1 MRRIWLTAPLF
12 LTRRHTCAI
21 TLLTSSS
28 SCRRS
33 FNTGR
38 GIMTETTHYDAII
51 IGAGHNGLV
60 AAGYLAR
67 AGKKVLV
74 LEQRDRVGG
83 ACTLEEP
90 FPGFTMSP
98 CAYVVSL
105 LRPEIIRDLELHRYG
120 FDAYVK
126 DPQMFVPY
134 QDGNY
139 LFFRA
144 STEKTIESIRQ
155 FSPHDAEAYRKFLAF
170 FDRASEILNPILLE
184 EPPSVADLAAR
195 FRGEDEEIYRYL
207 MFGNLYDMLA
217 DYFESDYLRAAWAGQ
232 GVIGSFIGPKT
243 PGSVYV
249 LWHHMC
255 GEVNGEH
262 GMWGYVR
269 GGMGRISFALAASAE
284 AHGAVIRTKAP
295 VAKILVHNGRAEGV
309 RLENGEELRASAIL
323 SNADPKRT
331 FLQFCADANLDKD
344 FLKRISHFKTES
356 AVIKLNVALKELPSF
371 KVLPGTAPGLQHAGS
386 LDITPT
392 PDWVQEAYEDAA
404 RGELSQKPY
413 IEAYMQSATDPSVA
427 PAGYHTISMF
437 CQYAPYHLKG
447 RQWSEEVKNEM
458 ADRIIATMT
467 AFAPN
472 FADAIV
478 NCQVLSPV
486 DIEQRYGMSD
496 GNIFHG
502 EIIPGQL
509 FSLRPTPECA
519 RYRTP
524 IEGLYLC
531 GSGVHPGGG
540 VMGAP
545 GHNAARALLN
555 DWDQSKIHGLTPG
568 FPHELA

>member
-1 MRRIWLTAPLF
+1 MLQQ
-12 LTRRHTCAI
+12 
-21 TLLTSSS
+21 
-28 SCRRS
+28 
-33 FNTGR
+33 
-38 GIMTETTHYDAII
+38 TERFDAII

-120 FDAYVK
+120 FQAYVK

-134 QDGNY
+134 LDGNY
-139 LFFRA
+139 LFFR
-144 STEKTIESIRQ
+144 SSIQKTVDGIRRL
-155 FSPHDAEAYRKFLAF
+155 SPHDAETYTKFLQF
-170 FDRASEILNPILLE
+170 FDRASQILNPILLE
-184 EPPSVADLAAR
+184 EPPSVADLAAC

-217 DYFESDYLRAAWAGQ
+217 DYFESDYLRAAFAGQ

-249 LWHHMC
+249 MWHHML

-262 GMWGYVR
+262 GLWGYVQ
-269 GGMGRISFALAASAE
+269 GGMGRISFAMAASAE
-284 AHGAVIRTKAP
+284 AHSAVIRTNAP

-309 RLENGEELRASAIL
+309 RMENGEELRASAVL

-344 FLKRISHFKTES
+344 LIKRISRFKTES
-356 AVIKLNVALKELPSF
+356 AVIKLNIALKELPSF
-371 KVLPGTAPGLQHAGS
+371 KCLPGTAPGLQHCGS

-392 PDWVQEAYEDAA
+392 PDWVQEAYEDAT

-413 IEAYMQSATDPSVA
+413 IEAYMQSATDPQVA
-427 PAGYHTISMF
+427 PVGYHTISMF

-447 RQWSEEVKNEM
+447 REWSEEVKNDM
-458 ADRIIATMT
+458 ATRIIATLSE
-467 AFAPN
+467 FAPN

-478 NCQVLSPV
+478 HRQILSPV
-486 DIEQRYGMSD
+486 DIEQRYGMPN

-502 EIIPGQL
+502 EITPDQL
-509 FSLRPTPECA
+509 FSMRPAPECA
-519 RYRTP
+519 HYRTP
-524 IEGLYLC
+524 IGGLYLC

-545 GHNAARALLN
+545 GHNAAKALLS
-555 DWDQSKIHGLTPG
+555 DWAKKGTGS
-568 FPHELA
+568 

>member
-1 MRRIWLTAPLF
+1 
-12 LTRRHTCAI
+12 
-21 TLLTSSS
+21 
-28 SCRRS
+28 
-33 FNTGR
+33 
-38 GIMTETTHYDAII
+38 MTDRTKQFDAII

-120 FDAYVK
+120 FSAYVK
-126 DPQMFVPY
+126 DPQMFVPFL
-134 QDGNY
+134 DGNY

-144 STEKTIESIRQ
+144 STEKTVEGIRR
-155 FSPHDAEAYRKFLAF
+155 FSEHDAQTYPKFLRF
-170 FDRASEILNPILLE
+170 FERASEILNPILLE
-184 EPPSVADLAAR
+184 EPPSIADLAAR
-195 FRGEDEEIYRYL
+195 FRGEDEEIYKWL

-217 DYFESDYLRAAWAGQ
+217 DYFESDYMRAAFAGQ

-249 LWHHMC
+249 MWHHMF
-255 GEVNGEH
+255 GEVNGEQ

-269 GGMGRISFALAASAE
+269 GGMGKISFAMAASAE
-284 AHGAVIRTKAP
+284 AHGAVIRTDAR
-295 VAKILVHNGRAEGV
+295 VAKVLVHNGRVEGV
-309 RLENGEELRASAIL
+309 RLESGEEYRARAVL

-331 FLQFCADANLDKD
+331 FLQFCAEANLDKD
-344 FLKRISHFKTES
+344 FLKRIARFKSES
-356 AVIKLNVALKELPSF
+356 GVIKLNVALKELPSF
-371 KVLPGTAPGLQHAGS
+371 RCLPGTEPGLQHAGS
-386 LDITPT
+386 CDITPT
-392 PDWVQEAYEDAA
+392 PDWVQEAFEDAA
-404 RGELSQKPY
+404 RGELSRKPY

-447 RQWSEEVKNEM
+447 RAWSEEVKNEM

-467 AFAPN
+467 EFAPN
-472 FADAIV
+472 FADAILDR
-478 NCQVLSPV
+478 QVLSPL
-486 DIEQRYGMSD
+486 DIEQRYGLPN
-496 GNIFHG
+496 GNIFQG
-502 EIIPGQL
+502 EITPDQL

-531 GSGVHPGGG
+531 GSGSHPGGG

-545 GHNAARALLN
+545 GHNAAMALLK
-555 DWDQSKIHGLTPG
+555 DWGK
-568 FPHELA
+568 

>member
-1 MRRIWLTAPLF
+1 MIARK
-12 LTRRHTCAI
+12 H
-21 TLLTSSS
+21 SVK
-28 SCRRS
+28 
-33 FNTGR
+33 GR
-38 GIMTETTHYDAII
+38 IMTTEQLDAVI

-90 FPGFTMSP
+90 FPGFTISP

-126 DPQMFVPY
+126 DPQMFVPF

-144 STEKTIESIRQ
+144 STEKTIENIRR
-155 FSPHDAEAYRKFLAF
+155 FSPHDAEAYPKFLQF

-184 EPPSVADLAAR
+184 EPPSIADLAAR
-195 FRGEDEEIYRYL
+195 FKGEDEEIYRRL
-207 MFGNLYDMLA
+207 MFGSLYDMLA
-217 DYFESDYLRAAWAGQ
+217 DYFESDYLRAAFAGQ
-232 GVIGSFIGPKT
+232 GVIGTFIGPKT

-249 LWHHMC
+249 MWHHMF
-255 GEVNGEH
+255 GEVNDEK

-269 GGMGRISFALAASAE
+269 GGMGRISFALAASA
-284 AHGAVIRTKAP
+284 AAQGVMVRTNER
-295 VAKILVHNGRAEGV
+295 VARLLVHNGRAEGV
-309 RLENGEELRASAIL
+309 RLESGEEIRARAVL

-331 FLQFCADANLDKD
+331 FLQFCADAHLDKD
-344 FLKRISHFKTES
+344 FLKRISQFKTDS
-356 AVIKLNVALKELPSF
+356 AVIKVNIALKELPSF
-371 KVLPGTAPGLQHAGS
+371 SCLPGTAPALQHSGS
-386 LDITPT
+386 CEISPT

-404 RGELSQKPY
+404 HGELSHKPY
-413 IEAYMQSATDPSVA
+413 IEAYMQSATDPTVA
-427 PAGYHTISMF
+427 PRGRHTISMF

-447 RQWSEEVKNEM
+447 REWSEDVKNEM
-458 ADRIIATMT
+458 ADRIIATLT
-467 AFAPN
+467 EFAPN
-472 FADAIV
+472 FADAVIAR
-478 NCQVLSPV
+478 QVLSPV
-486 DIEQRYGMSD
+486 DIEQRYGMPN

-502 EIIPGQL
+502 EITPDQL

-524 IEGLYLC
+524 ITGLYLC
-531 GSGVHPGGG
+531 GSGTHPGGG

-545 GHNAARALLN
+545 GHNAAQALLS
-555 DWDQSKIHGLTPG
+555 DWR
-568 FPHELA
+568 

>member
-1 MRRIWLTAPLF
+1 MA
-12 LTRRHTCAI
+12 
-21 TLLTSSS
+21 TSQDQ
-28 SCRRS
+28 R
-33 FNTGR
+33 F
-38 GIMTETTHYDAII
+38 DVII

-134 QDGNY
+134 PDGKY

-144 STEKTIESIRQ
+144 STEKTVEGIRKL
-155 FSPHDAEAYRKFLAF
+155 SPHDAEAYPRFLRF

-184 EPPSVADLAAR
+184 EPPSVADLAGR

-217 DYFESDYLRAAWAGQ
+217 DYFESDYLRAAFAGQ
-232 GVIGSFIGPKT
+232 GVIGSFIGSKT

-249 LWHHMC
+249 MWHHMF
-255 GEVNGEH
+255 GEVNGEQ

-269 GGMGRISFALAASAE
+269 GGMGRISFAMAASAE
-284 AHGAVIRTKAP
+284 AHGAVIRTDTR
-295 VAKILVHNGRAEGV
+295 VAKVLVHDGKAEGV
-309 RLENGEELRASAIL
+309 RLEDGEEIRAGAVL

-331 FLQFCADANLDKD
+331 FFQFCADAGLDEG
-344 FLKRISHFKTES
+344 FLKRVGQFKTES
-356 AVIKLNVALKELPSF
+356 AVIKVNVALKELPSF
-371 KVLPGTAPGLQHAGS
+371 ICLPGTIPALQHFGS
-386 LDITPT
+386 CEISPT
-392 PDWVQEAYEDAA
+392 PDWVQNAYEDAMH
-404 RGELSQKPY
+404 GELSKKPY
-413 IEAYMQSATDPSVA
+413 IEAYMQSATDPSIV
-427 PAGYHTISMF
+427 PQGYHTISMF

-447 RQWSEEVKNEM
+447 REWSDEVKNEM
-458 ADRIIATMT
+458 ADRIFAVMDE
-467 AFAPN
+467 FAPN
-472 FADAIV
+472 FSSAVIGR
-478 NCQVLSPV
+478 QILSPV
-486 DIEQRYGMSD
+486 DIEQRYGMPN

-502 EIIPGQL
+502 EITPDQL

-524 IEGLYLC
+524 VEGLYLC

-545 GHNAARALLN
+545 GHNAAKALLS
-555 DWDQSKIHGLTPG
+555 DW
-568 FPHELA
+568 AR

>member
-1 MRRIWLTAPLF
+1 MA
-12 LTRRHTCAI
+12 
-21 TLLTSSS
+21 SQ
-28 SCRRS
+28 
-33 FNTGR
+33 
-38 GIMTETTHYDAII
+38 TEQSDAII

-67 AGKKVLV
+67 AGKKVVV
-74 LEQRDRVGG
+74 LEKRDRVGG

-134 QDGNY
+134 PDGNY

-144 STEKTIESIRQ
+144 STEKTVEGIRRL
-155 FSPHDAEAYRKFLAF
+155 SPHDAKAYPRFLQF

-184 EPPSVADLAAR
+184 EPPSIADLTGR

-217 DYFESDYLRAAWAGQ
+217 DYFESDYLRAAYAGQ

-249 LWHHMC
+249 AWHHMF
-255 GEVNGEH
+255 GEVNGEQ

-269 GGMGRISFALAASAE
+269 GGMGRISFAMAASAE
-284 AHGAVIRTKAP
+284 VHGAIIRTNAP
-295 VAKILVHNGRAEGV
+295 VARVLVHNGRAEGV
-309 RLENGEELRASAIL
+309 RLESGEELRARAVL
-323 SNADPKRT
+323 TNTDPKRT
-331 FLQFCADANLDKD
+331 FLQLCADAELDKD
-344 FLKRISHFKTES
+344 FLKRIARFKTDS
-356 AVIKLNVALKELPSF
+356 AVIKLNIALKELPSF
-371 KVLPGTAPGLQHAGS
+371 KCLPGTTPGLQHSGS
-386 LDITPT
+386 CEISPT
-392 PDWVQEAYEDAA
+392 PDWVQNAFEDAT

-413 IEAYMQSATDPSVA
+413 IEAYMQSATDPSIV
-427 PAGYHTISMF
+427 PPGKHTISCF
-437 CQYAPYHLKG
+437 TQYAPYHLKG
-447 RQWSEEVKNEM
+447 GEWSEDTKKVM
-458 ADRIIATMT
+458 AERVIATISE
-467 AFAPN
+467 FAPN
-472 FADAIV
+472 FADTVIDYQA
-478 NCQVLSPV
+478 LSPV
-486 DIEQRYGMSD
+486 DIEQRYGMPN

-502 EIIPGQL
+502 EITPDQL

-524 IEGLYLC
+524 IESLYLC
-531 GSGVHPGGG
+531 GSGTHPGGG

-545 GHNAARALLN
+545 GHNAAKALLS
-555 DWDQSKIHGLTPG
+555 DWEK
-568 FPHELA
+568 

>member
-1 MRRIWLTAPLF
+1 MTRQPYAILSSNREADHFLILEEFFRMTAPQV
-12 LTRRHTCAI
+12 
-21 TLLTSSS
+21 
-28 SCRRS
+28 
-33 FNTGR
+33 
-38 GIMTETTHYDAII
+38 DAII

-120 FDAYVK
+120 FEAYVK

-134 QDGNY
+134 QDGKY
-139 LFFRA
+139 LFLRA
-144 STEKTIESIRQ
+144 STEKTIEGIREL
-155 FSPHDAEAYRKFLAF
+155 SPHDAEAYPRFLRF

-184 EPPSVADLAAR
+184 EPPSVADLAGR

-217 DYFESDYLRAAWAGQ
+217 DYFESDYLRAAFAGQ

-249 LWHHMC
+249 MWHHMF
-255 GEVNGEH
+255 GEVNGEQ

-269 GGMGRISFALAASAE
+269 GGMGRISFAMAASAE
-284 AHGAVIRTKAP
+284 AHGARIRTDTR
-295 VAKILVHNGRAEGV
+295 VAKILVNNGKAEGV
-309 RLENGEELRASAIL
+309 RLENGEELRADIVL

-331 FLQFCADANLDKD
+331 FLQFCADADLNKG
-344 FLKRISHFKTES
+344 FLKRIAKFKTDS

-371 KVLPGTAPGLQHAGS
+371 RCLPGTTPGLQHAGACEIS
-386 LDITPT
+386 PT
-392 PDWVQEAYEDAA
+392 PDWVQDAYEDAA
-404 RGELSQKPY
+404 HGELSRKPY
-413 IEAYMQSATDPSVA
+413 IEAYMQSSTDPTIA
-427 PAGYHTISMF
+427 PAGKHTISMF

-447 RQWSEEVKNEM
+447 RPWSEAVKNEM
-458 ADRIIATMT
+458 ADRIVATMT
-467 AFAPN
+467 EFAPN
-472 FADAIV
+472 FADAIIDR
-478 NCQVLSPV
+478 QVLSPV
-486 DIEQRYGMSD
+486 DIEQRYGMSN

-502 EIIPGQL
+502 EITPDQL

-519 RYRTP
+519 HYRTP

-531 GSGVHPGGG
+531 GSGTHPGGG

-545 GHNAARALLN
+545 GHNAAQAVLS
-555 DWDQSKIHGLTPG
+555 DWRKQQ
-568 FPHELA
+568 

>member
-1 MRRIWLTAPLF
+1 
-12 LTRRHTCAI
+12 
-21 TLLTSSS
+21 
-28 SCRRS
+28 
-33 FNTGR
+33 
-38 GIMTETTHYDAII
+38 MTTQHEQFDAII

-67 AGKKVLV
+67 AGKKVIV
-74 LEQRDRVGG
+74 IEQRDRVGG

-126 DPQMFVPY
+126 DPQMFVPF

-144 STEKTIESIRQ
+144 STEKTIAGIRRLSQ
-155 FSPHDAEAYRKFLAF
+155 HDAEAYPKFLRF
-170 FDRASEILNPILLE
+170 FERASEILNPILLE

-217 DYFESDYLRAAWAGQ
+217 DYFESDYLRAAFAGQ
-232 GVIGSFIGPKT
+232 GVIGTFIGPKT

-249 LWHHMC
+249 MWHHMF
-255 GEVNGEH
+255 GEVNGEQ

-284 AHGAVIRTKAP
+284 AQGVIIRTNTP
-295 VAKILVHNGRAEGV
+295 VAKILISNGRAEGV
-309 RLENGEELRASAIL
+309 RLESGEEIRGSAVL
-323 SNADPKRT
+323 SNAEPKRT
-331 FLQFCADANLDKD
+331 FFQFCADADLDKG
-344 FLKRISHFKTES
+344 FLKRIANFKTES
-356 AVIKLNVALKELPSF
+356 AVIKLNIALKELPNF
-371 KVLPGTAPGLQHAGS
+371 TCLPGTAPGLQHAGS
-386 LDITPT
+386 CDISPT
-392 PDWVQEAYEDAA
+392 PDWAQNAYEDAA
-404 RGELSQKPY
+404 HGELSQKPY
-413 IEAYMQSATDPSVA
+413 IEAYMQSATDPTVA

-437 CQYAPYHLKG
+437 CQYAPYHLRG
-447 RQWSEEVKNEM
+447 REWSEAVKNEM
-458 ADRIIATMT
+458 ADRIIATMSE
-467 AFAPN
+467 FAPN
-472 FADAIV
+472 FADAV
-478 NCQVLSPV
+478 LHRQVLSPV
-486 DIEQRYGMSD
+486 DIEQRYGMPN

-502 EIIPGQL
+502 EITPDQL

-524 IEGLYLC
+524 VEGLYLC
-531 GSGVHPGGG
+531 GSGTHPGGG

-545 GHNAARALLN
+545 GHNAAQALLH
-555 DWDQSKIHGLTPG
+555 DSSTQS
-568 FPHELA
+568 

>member
-1 MRRIWLTAPLF
+1 MADQSEQF
-12 LTRRHTCAI
+12 
-21 TLLTSSS
+21 
-28 SCRRS
+28 
-33 FNTGR
+33 
-38 GIMTETTHYDAII
+38 DAII

-126 DPQMFVPY
+126 DPQMFVPFL
-134 QDGNY
+134 DGNY

-144 STEKTIESIRQ
+144 STEKTIEGIRR
-155 FSPHDAEAYRKFLAF
+155 FSPHDAEAYPRFLQF

-184 EPPSVADLAAR
+184 EPPSPADLAAR
-195 FRGEDEEIYRYL
+195 FRGEDEEIYRRL
-207 MFGNLYDMLA
+207 MFGSLYDMLD
-217 DYFESDYLRAAWAGQ
+217 DYFESDYMRAAWAGQ

-249 LWHHMC
+249 AWHHMF

-269 GGMGRISFALAASAE
+269 GGMGRISFAMAASAE
-284 AHGAVIRTKAP
+284 AHGAVIRTDAR

-309 RLENGEELRASAIL
+309 RLENGEELRAGAVL

-331 FLQFCADANLDKD
+331 FLQFCADAGLDKG
-344 FLKRISHFKTES
+344 FLKRIEHFKTES
-356 AVIKLNVALKELPSF
+356 GVIKLNIALKELPSF
-371 KVLPGTAPGLQHAGS
+371 TCLPGTTPGLQHAGS
-386 LDITPT
+386 CDITPT
-392 PDWVQEAYEDAA
+392 PDWVQEAFEDAE

-413 IEAYMQSATDPSVA
+413 IEAYMQSATDPTIA
-427 PAGYHTISMF
+427 PAGKHTISMF

-447 RQWSEEVKNEM
+447 REWSEEVKNEM

-467 AFAPN
+467 SFAPN
-472 FADAIV
+472 FADAV
-478 NCQVLSPV
+478 LERQVLSPL
-486 DIEQRYGMSD
+486 DIEQRYGLPN
-496 GNIFHG
+496 GNIFQG
-502 EIIPGQL
+502 EITPDQL
-509 FSLRPTPECA
+509 FSFRPTQECA

-524 IEGLYLC
+524 IAGLYLC
-531 GSGVHPGGG
+531 GSGSHPGGG

-545 GHNAARALLN
+545 GHNAAQALLS
-555 DWDQSKIHGLTPG
+555 DWAK
-568 FPHELA
+568 A

>member
-1 MRRIWLTAPLF
+1 MPQ
-12 LTRRHTCAI
+12 HTEQI
-21 TLLTSSS
+21 
-28 SCRRS
+28 
-33 FNTGR
+33 
-38 GIMTETTHYDAII
+38 DVII

-134 QDGNY
+134 PDDNY
-139 LFFRA
+139 LFFRP
-144 STEKTIESIRQ
+144 STEKTVEGIRR
-155 FSPHDAEAYRKFLAF
+155 FSPHDAEAYPKFLAF
-170 FDRASEILNPILLE
+170 FDRASELLNPILLE

-255 GEVNGEH
+255 GEVNGQQ
-262 GMWGYVR
+262 GVWGYVR

-284 AHGAVIRTKAP
+284 AHGAVIRTNSP
-295 VAKILVHNGRAEGV
+295 VAKILVHDGRAEGV
-309 RLENGEELRASAIL
+309 RLENGEELRAAAVL

-331 FLQFCADANLDKD
+331 FLQFCADADLDKD
-344 FLKRISHFKTES
+344 FLHRISRFKTES
-356 AVIKLNVALKELPSF
+356 AVIKINVALKELPSF
-371 KVLPGTAPGLQHAGS
+371 KCLPGTTPGLQHSGS
-386 LDITPT
+386 CEISPT

-404 RGELSQKPY
+404 RGELSRNPY
-413 IEAYMQSATDPSVA
+413 IEAYMQSATDPTVA

-447 RQWSEEVKNEM
+447 RQWSDEVKREM
-458 ADRIIATMT
+458 ADRIIAAMT
-467 AFAPN
+467 EFAPN
-472 FADAIV
+472 FADAILDY
-478 NCQVLSPV
+478 QVLSPV
-486 DIEQRYGMSD
+486 DIEQRYGMPN

-502 EIIPGQL
+502 EITPDQI

-519 RYRTP
+519 HYRTP
-524 IEGLYLC
+524 VESLYLC

-555 DWDQSKIHGLTPG
+555 DWMEAQL
-568 FPHELA
+568 

>member
-1 MRRIWLTAPLF
+1 MSNP
-12 LTRRHTCAI
+12 
-21 TLLTSSS
+21 
-28 SCRRS
+28 
-33 FNTGR
+33 
-38 GIMTETTHYDAII
+38 TEQYDAII

-134 QDGNY
+134 EDGNY
-139 LFFRA
+139 LFFRS
-144 STEKTIESIRQ
+144 STEKTIEGIRKL
-155 FSPHDAEAYRKFLAF
+155 SPHDAEAYPRFLQF

-184 EPPSVADLAAR
+184 EPPTTAELAAR
-195 FRGEDEEIYRYL
+195 FQGEDEYIYHWL
-207 MFGNLYDMLA
+207 MFGSLYDLLVE
-217 DYFESDYLRAAWAGQ
+217 YFESDYLRAAFAGQ
-232 GVIGSFIGPKT
+232 GVIGSFIGSKT

-249 LWHHMC
+249 MWHHMF
-255 GEVNGEH
+255 GEVNGEK

-269 GGMGRISFALAASAE
+269 GGMGRISFAMASSAE
-284 AHGAVIRTKAP
+284 AHGAEIHLNAP

-309 RLENGEELRASAIL
+309 RLENGEEFRAKAVL

-331 FLQFCADANLDKD
+331 FLRFCADAELDRD
-344 FLKRISHFKTES
+344 FLNRIAHFKTES
-356 AVIKLNVALKELPSF
+356 GVIKLNIALKELPSF
-371 KVLPGTAPGLQHAGS
+371 KCLPGTTPGLQHFGS
-386 LDITPT
+386 LDLTPT
-392 PDWVQEAYEDAA
+392 PDWVQDAYEDAA
-404 RGELSQKPY
+404 RGELSKKPY
-413 IEAYMQSATDPSVA
+413 IEAYMQSATDPTVA
-427 PAGYHTISMF
+427 PQGYHTISMF

-447 RQWSEEVKNEM
+447 REWSDAVKDEM
-458 ADRIIATMT
+458 ADRIIATLT
-467 AFAPN
+467 EFAPN
-472 FADAIV
+472 FADAV
-478 NCQVLSPV
+478 VHRQVLSPL
-486 DIEQRYGMSD
+486 DIERRYGMPN

-502 EIIPGQL
+502 EITPDQL
-509 FSLRPTPECA
+509 FSFRPTPECA

-524 IEGLYLC
+524 VDGLYLC

-545 GHNAARALLN
+545 GHNAAKALLS
-555 DWDQSKIHGLTPG
+555 DWRQ
-568 FPHELA
+568 

>member
-1 MRRIWLTAPLF
+1 MA
-12 LTRRHTCAI
+12 
-21 TLLTSSS
+21 
-28 SCRRS
+28 
-33 FNTGR
+33 
-38 GIMTETTHYDAII
+38 TTQGKQVDVII

-67 AGKKVLV
+67 AGKSVVV

-139 LFFRA
+139 LFLRA
-144 STEKTIESIRQ
+144 STEKTIEGIRRL
-155 FSPHDAEAYRKFLAF
+155 SPHDAEAYPKFLRF

-195 FRGEDEEIYRYL
+195 FRGEDEDIYRRL
-207 MFGNLYDMLA
+207 MFGSLYDMLA
-217 DYFESDYLRAAWAGQ
+217 DYFESDYLRAAFAGQ

-249 LWHHMC
+249 MWHHMF
-255 GEVNGEH
+255 GEVNGEQ

-269 GGMGRISFALAASAE
+269 GGMGRISYAMAASAE
-284 AHGAVIRTKAP
+284 AHGAIIRTDTP
-295 VAKILVHNGRAEGV
+295 VAQVLVHDGRAEGV
-309 RLENGEELRASAIL
+309 RLENGEELRATAVL

-331 FLQFCADANLDKD
+331 FFQFCSDAGLDKD
-344 FLKRISHFKTES
+344 FLKRIGQFKTDS
-356 AVIKLNVALKELPSF
+356 AVIKINVALKELPDF
-371 KVLPGTAPGLQHAGS
+371 KCLPGTTPALQHFGS
-386 LDITPT
+386 CEISPT
-392 PDWVQEAYEDAA
+392 PDWVQDAYEDAMH
-404 RGELSQKPY
+404 GELSKKPY
-413 IEAYMQSATDPSVA
+413 IEAYMQSSTDRSIVPE
-427 PAGYHTISMF
+427 GFHTISMF

-447 RQWSEEVKNEM
+447 REWSDEVKNEM
-458 ADRIIATMT
+458 ADRIFATMNE
-467 AFAPN
+467 FAPN
-472 FADAIV
+472 FTDAVVDRQI
-478 NCQVLSPV
+478 LSPV
-486 DIEQRYGMSD
+486 DIEQRYGMAN

-502 EIIPGQL
+502 EITPDQL

-545 GHNAARALLN
+545 GHNAAKALLS
-555 DWDQSKIHGLTPG
+555 DWAKQ
-568 FPHELA
+568 

>member
-1 MRRIWLTAPLF
+1 
-12 LTRRHTCAI
+12 
-21 TLLTSSS
+21 
-28 SCRRS
+28 
-33 FNTGR
+33 
-38 GIMTETTHYDAII
+38 MTDRTEHFDAIV

-67 AGKKVLV
+67 AGKNVLV
-74 LEQRDRVGG
+74 LEKRDRVGG

-120 FDAYVK
+120 FSAYVK
-126 DPQMFVPY
+126 DPQMFVPFL
-134 QDGNY
+134 DGAY

-144 STEKTIESIRQ
+144 STRQTVEGIRRL
-155 FSPHDAEAYRKFLAF
+155 SAHDAEAYPRFLRF
-170 FDRASEILNPILLE
+170 FERASEILTPLLLE
-184 EPPSVADLAAR
+184 EPPSIADLAAR

-249 LWHHMC
+249 AWHHMF
-255 GEVNGEH
+255 GEVNGEQ

-269 GGMGRISFALAASAE
+269 GGMGKISFAMAASAE
-284 AHGAVIRTKAP
+284 ARGAVIRTNAP
-295 VAKILVHNGRAEGV
+295 VASILIHNGKAEGV
-309 RLENGEELRASAIL
+309 RLESGEEYRARAVL
-323 SNADPKRT
+323 SNAEPKRT
-331 FLQFCADANLDKD
+331 FLQFCADANLGKD
-344 FLKRISHFKTES
+344 FLKRIARFKAES
-356 AVIKLNVALKELPSF
+356 AVIKLNIALKELPSF
-371 KVLPGTAPGLQHAGS
+371 RCLPGVAPGLQHAGS
-386 LDITPT
+386 CDITPT
-392 PDWVQEAYEDAA
+392 PAWVQEAFEDAA
-404 RGELSQKPY
+404 HGELSRHPY

-427 PAGYHTISMF
+427 PAGAHTISMF

-447 RQWSEEVKNEM
+447 RTWTEEVKNEM

-467 AFAPN
+467 EFAPN
-472 FADAIV
+472 FADAIIDR
-478 NCQVLSPV
+478 QVLSPL
-486 DIEQRYGMSD
+486 DIEQRYGLPN
-496 GNIFHG
+496 GNIFQG
-502 EIIPGQL
+502 EITPDQL

-524 IEGLYLC
+524 VEGLYLC
-531 GSGVHPGGG
+531 GSGSHPGGG

-545 GHNAARALLN
+545 GHNAAMALLK
-555 DWDQSKIHGLTPG
+555 DWQQP
-568 FPHELA
+568 